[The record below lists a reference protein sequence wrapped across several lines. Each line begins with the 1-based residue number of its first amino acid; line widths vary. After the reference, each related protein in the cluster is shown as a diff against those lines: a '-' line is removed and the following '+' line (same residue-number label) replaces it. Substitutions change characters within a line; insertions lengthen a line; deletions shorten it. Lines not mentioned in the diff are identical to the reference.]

1 MTPTE
6 FYHVAI
12 KADDV
17 AATAEFYERQFG
29 AEVFDRGIPDE
40 GEDGD
45 ENAVEYAALE
55 IADKRLYV
63 FDRPPY
69 EASGLVEDLPTG
81 LLHFGFVVEDV
92 DAARADL
99 GEAGVEFV
107 MEPTDFGDLRIAFL
121 LDPTGTL
128 VELIEHLE

>member
-6 FYHVAI
+6 FYHVAM

-17 AATAEFYERQFG
+17 AATVEFYREGFG
-29 AEVFDRGIPDE
+29 AEVFDRGSPDE
-40 GEDGD
+40 DGNGD
-45 ENAVEYAALE
+45 GRAVEYAALE

-69 EASGLVEDLPTG
+69 EAAGLVEDLPTG

-99 GEAGVEFV
+99 GGAGVEFV

-121 LDPTGTL
+121 LDPTGTW

>member
-6 FYHVAI
+6 FYHVAM

-17 AATAEFYERQFG
+17 AATAEFYREQFG
-29 AEVFDRGIPDE
+29 AEVFDREHADE
-40 GEDGD
+40 AESGD
-45 ENAVEYAALE
+45 ERAVEYAALE

-92 DAARADL
+92 DAARAEL

-121 LDPTGTL
+121 VDPTGTR
-128 VELIEHLE
+128 VELIEHRE